1 MLNIKNINAGLII
14 IKKINKKYYTL
25 NNNTINKFPEGK
37 YNIKDKTSLH
47 TAIRNFINKIFN
59 ISISTSKINKIVNGI
74 IRENLLSYIYI
85 YLIKLFAI
93 LQHQKLLNIFIK
105 KYIIKNLIY

>member
-14 IKKINKKYYTL
+14 IKKIDKKYYTL
-25 NNNTINKFPEGK
+25 NNNNNNIYKFPSGK

-47 TAIRNFINKIFN
+47 TAVRNFINTIFN

-74 IRENLLSYIYI
+74 KKKKLLSYIYI
-85 YLIKLFAI
+85 YT
-93 LQHQKLLNIFIK
+93 
-105 KYIIKNLIY
+105 